1 MANKSFCVL
10 PFIHLATHPIGT
22 VTPCCITTMDNDA
35 STSKNNDENLLLN
48 KDSLVDIANS
58 ERFKSIRKMML
69 NGESPEVCKTC
80 FFHEKNNLSS
90 KRIEENNKFKHLID
104 GAIDNTNED
113 GSLKNVNYKYIE
125 LRLGT
130 VCNLKCVTCNPFS
143 SNRWNE
149 DVIAFKDTEFSGS
162 YFKNEIKTEWYR
174 STKFYDELYEKC
186 EELEEVWI
194 NGGEPTLIKEHAY
207 FLNKL
212 IESGRSKNINI
223 HYSINMT
230 NVPDDF
236 IEIWK
241 QFKKVRLHLSIDD
254 IGERNDYIRT
264 GSKWDNIYSNF
275 EKIIQYKNI
284 FNIEVCQTVS
294 ALNVFNIDNFK
305 KLTNNFNLVVAH
317 NYVHQPSYMHVSI
330 IPKEIKEHII
340 SNIKHLNE
348 YEFKRLNVELFS
360 ENKLEDTDKFFKFIN
375 ILDMKRNLFIGD
387 YLPEWKKYF
396 TNEFRG

>member
-1 MANKSFCVL
+1 
-10 PFIHLATHPIGT
+10 
-22 VTPCCITTMDNDA
+22 
-35 STSKNNDENLLLN
+35 
-48 KDSLVDIANS
+48 
-58 ERFKSIRKMML
+58 
-69 NGESPEVCKTC
+69 
-80 FFHEKNNLSS
+80 
-90 KRIEENNKFKHLID
+90 
-104 GAIDNTNED
+104 
-113 GSLKNVNYKYIE
+113 
-125 LRLGT
+125 
-130 VCNLKCVTCNPFS
+130 
-143 SNRWNE
+143 
-149 DVIAFKDTEFSGS
+149 
-162 YFKNEIKTEWYR
+162 
-174 STKFYDELYEKC
+174 
-186 EELEEVWI
+186 
-194 NGGEPTLIKEHAY
+194 
-207 FLNKL
+207 
-212 IESGRSKNINI
+212 
-223 HYSINMT
+223 MT

-305 KLTNNFNLVVAH
+305 KLTNDFNLVVAH